1 MITRIPFKWNTSDF
15 NWDATDPTEGK
26 TYPPNERVTGTNNWD
41 DCALIIEILEGIGG
55 KSPDDYFYNK
65 PEKKKKFIKLLCKV
79 QGKEYKETKQVQK
92 TQIFIRDI
100 KLVAKEILGVEVK
113 INE

>member
-1 MITRIPFKWNTSDF
+1 MITRVPFKWNTADF

-65 PEKKKKFIKLLCKV
+65 PEKKEKFIKLLCKV
-79 QGKEYKETKQVQK
+79 QGKEYKETHKVK
-92 TQIFIRDI
+92 DVKVKAKDVELVIKEVLNIDIR
-100 KLVAKEILGVEVK
+100 VK
-113 INE
+113 